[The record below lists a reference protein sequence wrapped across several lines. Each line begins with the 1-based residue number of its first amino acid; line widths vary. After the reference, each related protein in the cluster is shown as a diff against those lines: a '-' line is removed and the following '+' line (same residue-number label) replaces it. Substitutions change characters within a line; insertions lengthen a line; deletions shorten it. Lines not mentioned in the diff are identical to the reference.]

1 MNSKKGRFSPL
12 RSRIQRISKSS
23 MTNGLPRPALYVMI
37 GGFFLAAM
45 LGILLISIFLATLLI
60 SGFGGINPHYPVE
73 SWDALDS
80 LVYEIDTGSGRAALD
95 AWSFEVGE
103 NSVVNSGGL
112 GVSTLPVNLLPNPEE
127 IDLVDRLLAVEWL
140 PYSVLPAEHTP
151 YRIVYELNQLPAEI
165 QSLPLQ
171 LFAYDG
177 AEWLALPTHLNAAG
191 DRLSADIQHTGIY
204 AVGVQEEPATT
215 LNRDLRVRAE
225 VFYTDGISQTAD
237 AGDPVPLA
245 NARFA
250 LIRVEDHSL
259 IAEGLLDE
267 QGQLDFTLPD
277 GLSIGSDEESMH
289 VFLRVYAEQQA
300 VVTIR
305 NGLTPAASLFFYDS
319 EPLEIPASGGNIRF
333 PSLTIPLEFSGA
345 FNILASIQRGFRYA
359 EEITHGW
366 RPPRLVVAWSDP
378 SARGRWDTGF
388 APQTNIMYLGKS
400 PQIAWD
406 DDWILAIYG
415 HFLLHWL
422 PEANATT
429 CIADWSGPDRTGEAC
444 SVWAEGWGY
453 FFSSMVR
460 QDAGFIAYKNT
471 NTVWTSF
478 SLENGET
485 AYPVDSPG
493 GVMQVL
499 WDMID
504 TGDDGEEL
512 QYSMERIMQILSQHG
527 DTIQNIQMFYATWL
541 DTFGMDTALCARF
554 AEQGYLEPAACGA
567 SALLEVQPAT
577 ALPQASATPAPSML
591 TCEAGTRVALSGE
604 NLAVELDFLPTAG
617 RITTLFVEDIQLEGS
632 SILQVGLFSPDG
644 EPLNTYTIRTG
655 EPVYSISIPDD
666 VVASAQQSILRIS
679 SDGTGEVSVRLACAE
694 PPTPTPIPSPT
705 ATPTPTEIPEP
716 TPIAGL
722 GSGEVQITLL
732 WYSRVDL
739 DLHATSP
746 SGVRIFYEN
755 RAPLSGGFLDRDSNG
770 FCATAINNPIENIY
784 WPIGTAEDGEYV
796 VNIVYFSEC
805 LEDQGDQ
812 SYELIVRANG
822 RVIEQVFGTISP
834 GEDREVLRFSYP

>member
-12 RSRIQRISKSS
+12 RSQIQRISKSS
-23 MTNGLPRPALYVMI
+23 MTTELPRPVLYVMI

-45 LGILLISIFLATLLI
+45 LGVLLISIFLATMFI
-60 SGFGGINPHYPVE
+60 SGFGGMNPRYPVE
-73 SWDALDS
+73 TLDALDS
-80 LVYEIDTGSGRAALD
+80 VVYEIDSGSGRAALD

-103 NSVVNSGGL
+103 NSVVNSGSL
-112 GVSTLPVNLLPNPEE
+112 EVSMLPVNRLPNPGD
-127 IDLVDRLLAVEWL
+127 IDFIDSFLTVEWL
-140 PYSVLPAEHTP
+140 PYSVLPAEHAP
-151 YRIVYELNQLPAEI
+151 YRIVYELDQLPVES
-165 QSLPLQ
+165 QSLSLQ

-177 AEWLALPTHLNAAG
+177 VEWLALPTSLNASG
-191 DRLSADIQHTGIY
+191 SRLSAEVQHTGVF
-204 AVGVQEEPATT
+204 ALGVQEEPAAT
-215 LNRDLRVRAE
+215 LNRDLRIHAE
-225 VFYTDGISQTAD
+225 VFYSDGISQTAG
-237 AGDPVPLA
+237 AGTPVPLA
-245 NARFA
+245 NARYA
-250 LIRVEDHSL
+250 LIRVEDRTL
-259 IAEGLLDE
+259 IAEGELDE
-267 QGQLDFTLPD
+267 QGQLNITLPA
-277 GLSIGSDEESMH
+277 GLPIGSNLDSIH
-289 VFLRVYAEQQA
+289 IFLRVYSEQQA

-305 NGLTPAASLFFYDS
+305 DGMTPASSLFSYDS
-319 EPLEIPASGGNIRF
+319 ESLVLPESDANIHF

-345 FNILASIQRGFRYA
+345 FNILASMQSGFVYA
-359 EEITHGW
+359 EEITRGW

-378 SARGRWDTGF
+378 DARGRWDTGF
-388 APQTNIMYLGKS
+388 SPQTNVMYLGKS

-406 DDWILAIYG
+406 DDWLLAIYG

-422 PEANATT
+422 PETNATT
-429 CIADWSGPDRTGEAC
+429 CIAVWSGPDRTGEDC
-444 SVWAEGWGY
+444 SIWAEGWGY
-453 FFSSMVR
+453 FYSSMVR
-460 QDAGFIAYKNT
+460 QDPEFTAYKNSNTIRT
-471 NTVWTSF
+471 NF
-478 SLENGET
+478 NLESSET
-485 AYPVDSPG
+485 AYHVDSPG

-504 TGDDGEEL
+504 TGADGEEL
-512 QYSMERIMQILSQHG
+512 QFSMERIIQIISQRG
-527 DTIQNIQMFYATWL
+527 DTIQDIQTFYANWL

-554 AEQGYLEPAACGA
+554 AGQGYLEPAACGA
-567 SALLEVQPAT
+567 SVLLEVQPAT
-577 ALPQASATPAPSML
+577 AVPQASATPAPSEL
-591 TCEAGTRVALSGE
+591 TCGTGTRVALAGE
-604 NLAVELDFLPTAG
+604 NIAVEIDFLPTAG

-666 VVASAQQSILRIS
+666 IVASAQHAILRIS
-679 SDGTGEVSVRLACAE
+679 SDGAGEISVRLACAE

-705 ATPTPTEIPEP
+705 ATPTPTEVPEP
-716 TPIAGL
+716 TAIAGL
-722 GSGEVQITLL
+722 GSGDVQITLL

-746 SGVRIFYEN
+746 SGVTIFYEN

-770 FCATAINNPIENIY
+770 FCATAISNPIENIY
-784 WPIGTAEDGEYV
+784 WPVGTAEDGEYV